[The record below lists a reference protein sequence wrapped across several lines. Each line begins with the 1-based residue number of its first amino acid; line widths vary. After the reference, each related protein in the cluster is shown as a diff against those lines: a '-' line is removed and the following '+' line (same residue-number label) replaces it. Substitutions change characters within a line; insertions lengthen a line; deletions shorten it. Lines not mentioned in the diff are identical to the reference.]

1 MNAKVEVN
9 RGARRK
15 ARLVARRD
23 VLKIGVAGAAALF
36 ARPSVAEAPVQIEV
50 LMTNRLMSP
59 VLREIVE
66 REANVKIT
74 DAPFRT
80 VTDSVSRLLAP
91 GGTSRFT
98 LMHAQIEVARKPIMG
113 EKSGEEKI
121 APLDLDK
128 IPNSKHISDV
138 FKSNYI
144 TRDGKT
150 YAVPGTFGYDTVLFN
165 SSEVP
170 EKDPYTQS
178 WGMLFED
185 KYAGR
190 IAWFDSALHM
200 FLCAGLFLGKKQ
212 PETMEGSELEE
223 VSKFLISKK
232 KNVRTMWTSF
242 AQGASLIGSG
252 EVVCAYGPLPMRANL
267 EQKNFPVGSA
277 WCKEGVLSLVS
288 GGFIPKDAPHQ
299 DRAHAV
305 INSMLG
311 AEYTS
316 QLTKTTGYLSCSKT
330 ALQSLTAEEAK
341 KAGYGIIDGSVKA
354 HQISQPAKFNEWVE
368 AWSRVKS
375 A

>member
-1 MNAKVEVN
+1 MKAELSSN
-9 RGARRK
+9 RHGKRK
-15 ARLVARRD
+15 GRLIARRD
-23 VLKIGVAGAAALF
+23 LLRLGAAGAAALA
-36 ARPSVAEAPVQIEV
+36 ARPAAAQAPVEIEV
-50 LMTNRLMSP
+50 LMTNLLMAP
-59 VLREIVE
+59 PLREVVE

-80 VTDSVSRLLAP
+80 VTDSISRLLAP

-98 LMHAQIEVARKPIMG
+98 LMHAQVEVARKPIMG
-113 EKSGEEKI
+113 EKPGDEKI
-121 APLDLDK
+121 APLDLSK
-128 IPNSKHISDV
+128 IPNVASISDI

-165 SSEVP
+165 SDEVP

-200 FLCAGLFLGKKQ
+200 FLSAGLYLGKKQ
-212 PETMEGSELEE
+212 PETMAGAELDE
-223 VSKFLISKK
+223 VGKFLISKK

-252 EVVCAYGPLPMRANL
+252 EVVCAYGPLPMRAQL
-267 EQKNFPVGSA
+267 EQRRFPVGSA

-311 AEYTS
+311 PEYTGR
-316 QLTKTTGYLSCSKT
+316 LTKTTGYLSCSKT
-330 ALQSLTAEEAK
+330 ALKGLTAEEAK
-341 KAGYGIIDGSVKA
+341 KAGYGILDGSVKA
-354 HQISQPAKFNEWVE
+354 HQITQPANFNAWVE

>member
-1 MNAKVEVN
+1 MGTKSTSS
-9 RGARRK
+9 RRARSK
-15 ARLVARRD
+15 GNGCDRRD
-23 VLKIGVAGAAALF
+23 VLRLGMTAGAAF
-36 ARPSVAEAPVQIEV
+36 VVRPASAQAPTEIEV
-50 LMTNRLMSP
+50 LMTNLLMSP
-59 VLREIVE
+59 GLREIVE
-66 REANVKIT
+66 GEANVKIT

-80 VTDSVSRLLAP
+80 VTDSISRLLAP

-98 LMHAQIEVARKPIMG
+98 LMHAQVEVARKPILG
-113 EKSGEEKI
+113 EKAGDEKI
-121 APLDLDK
+121 AALDLSK
-128 IPNSKHISDV
+128 IPNASLISDI
-138 FKSNYI
+138 FKDNYI

-165 SSEVP
+165 SQEVP
-170 EKDPYTQS
+170 ELDPYTQS

-190 IAWFDSALHM
+190 IDWFDSALHM
-200 FLCAGLFLGKKQ
+200 FLSAGLYLGRND
-212 PETMEGSELEE
+212 PETMRGPELDE
-223 VSKFLISKK
+223 VGKFLISKK

-252 EVVCAYGPLPMRANL
+252 EVVCAYGPLPMRAQL
-267 EQKNFPVGSA
+267 EQRKFPVGGA

-311 AEYTS
+311 PAYTS
-316 QLTKTTGYLSCSKT
+316 RLTKMTGYLSCSKS
-330 ALQSLTAEEAK
+330 AMQALTAEEAK
-341 KAGYGIIDGSVKA
+341 KAGYGILDGSTKA
-354 HQISQPAKFNEWVE
+354 HQIRQPANFNEWVE

>member
-1 MNAKVEVN
+1 MKAKISTL
-9 RGARRK
+9 GHGTRK
-15 ARLVARRD
+15 GSSIARRD
-23 VLKIGVAGAAALF
+23 VLRLGAAGAAALV
-36 ARPSVAEAPVQIEV
+36 ARPAAAQAPVEIEV

-59 VLREIVE
+59 VLREVVE
-66 REANVKIT
+66 NEAKVKIT

-80 VTDSVSRLLAP
+80 VTDSISRLLAP

-98 LMHAQIEVARKPIMG
+98 LMHAQVEVARKPIMG
-113 EKSGEEKI
+113 EKAGDEKI
-121 APLDLDK
+121 APLDLSK
-128 IPNSKHISDV
+128 IPNAASISDI
-138 FKSNYI
+138 FKPNYI

-178 WGMLFED
+178 WGMLFEE

-200 FLCAGLFLGKKQ
+200 FLSAGLFLGKKE
-212 PETMEGSELEE
+212 PATMAGAELDE
-223 VSKFLISKK
+223 VAKFLISKK

-252 EVVCAYGPLPMRANL
+252 EVVCAYGPLPMRAQL
-267 EQKNFPVGSA
+267 EQRNFPVGSA

-305 INSMLG
+305 INAMLG
-311 AEYTS
+311 PEYTTR
-316 QLTKTTGYLSCSKT
+316 LTKTTGYLSCSKN
-330 ALQSLTAEEAK
+330 ALQGLTAEEAN
-341 KAGYGIIDGSVKA
+341 KAGYGILDGSVKA
-354 HQISQPAKFNEWVE
+354 HMITQPAAFNAWVE

>member
-1 MNAKVEVN
+1 MKGKLLSTRAANGN
-9 RGARRK
+9 
-15 ARLVARRD
+15 ARLIARRD
-23 VLKIGVAGAAALF
+23 ILRMSAAGAAALLT
-36 ARPSVAEAPVQIEV
+36 RPAVAEAPVAIEV
-50 LMTNRLMSP
+50 LMTNRLMSSG
-59 VLREIVE
+59 LREIVE

-113 EKSGEEKI
+113 AQSGDEKI
-121 APLDLDK
+121 APLDLGK
-128 IPNSKHISDV
+128 IPNAKSISDV
-138 FKSNYI
+138 FKPNYI
-144 TRDGKT
+144 SRNGKT
-150 YAVPGTFGYDTVLFN
+150 YSLPGTFGYDTVLFN

-170 EKDPYTQS
+170 ENDSYTQS

-200 FLCAGLFLGKKQ
+200 FLCAGLYLGKTQ
-212 PETMEGSELEE
+212 PETMAGKELDE
-223 VSKFLISKK
+223 VGRFLISKK

-267 EQKNFPVGSA
+267 EQRNFPVGSA

-311 AEYTS
+311 PEYTS
-316 QLTKTTGYLSCSKT
+316 RLTKTTGYLSCSKT
-330 ALQSLTAEEAK
+330 ALKGLTAAEAK
-341 KAGYGIIDGSVKA
+341 KAGYGIIDGTVKA
-354 HQISQPAKFNEWVE
+354 HQISQPEKFNEWVE

>member
-1 MNAKVEVN
+1 MKVKVSSKRNAAGE
-9 RGARRK
+9 ARSMG
-15 ARLVARRD
+15 RRD
-23 VLKIGVAGAAALF
+23 VLRLGAAGAASLL
-36 ARPSVAEAPVQIEV
+36 ARPAVAQEPVTIEV

-66 REANVKIT
+66 REANVKII

-80 VTDSVSRLLAP
+80 VTDSISRLLAP

-98 LMHAQIEVARKPIMG
+98 LMHAQVEVARKPIMG
-113 EKSGEEKI
+113 EKAGDEKI
-121 APLDLDK
+121 APLDLSK
-128 IPNSKHISDV
+128 IPNAESISDV
-138 FKSNYI
+138 FKANFI

-170 EKDPYTQS
+170 ENDAYTQS

-200 FLCAGLFLGKKQ
+200 FLSAGLYLGKKE
-212 PETMEGSELEE
+212 PEMMEGAELDE
-223 VSKFLISKK
+223 VAKFLISKK

-252 EVVCAYGPLPMRANL
+252 EVVCAYGPLPMRAQL
-267 EQKNFPVGSA
+267 EQRNFPVGSA

-305 INSMLG
+305 INAMLG
-311 AEYTS
+311 PEYTS
-316 QLTKTTGYLSCSKT
+316 RLTRTTGYLSCSKT
-330 ALQSLTAEEAK
+330 ALKGLTAEEAK
-341 KAGYGIIDGSVKA
+341 KAGYGIIDGSIKA
-354 HQISQPAKFNEWVE
+354 HQIRQPPKFNEWVE